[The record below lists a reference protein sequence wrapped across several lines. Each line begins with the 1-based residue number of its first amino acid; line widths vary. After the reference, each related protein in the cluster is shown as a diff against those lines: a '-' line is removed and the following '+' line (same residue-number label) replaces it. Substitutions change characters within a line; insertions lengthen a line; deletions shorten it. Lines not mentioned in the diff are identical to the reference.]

1 MYLWEKMAEY
11 QQEKYLAEA
20 EMARLAAQLSDNQP
34 EFRPRLAALVG
45 DFLITCGLRLKGQ
58 YPRVQRRV
66 YSSHN

>member
-20 EMARLAAQLSDNQP
+20 EMARQADQLAGSNLG
-34 EFRPRLAALVG
+34 FVPRLAAGVG

-58 YPRVQRRV
+58 YPRVGYKI
-66 YSSHN
+66 YSSQN